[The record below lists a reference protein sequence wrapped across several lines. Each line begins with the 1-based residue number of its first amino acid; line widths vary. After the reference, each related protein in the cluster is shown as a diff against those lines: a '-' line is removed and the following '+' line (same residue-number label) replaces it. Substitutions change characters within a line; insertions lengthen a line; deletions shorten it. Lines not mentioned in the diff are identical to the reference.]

1 MICRNIIH
9 EGTKLG
15 QKEVKYLNEIEE
27 QVEYEFGG
35 IKLITIDNDDDI
47 DELGDSLML
56 AYAFNY

>member
-1 MICRNIIH
+1 M
-9 EGTKLG
+9 G